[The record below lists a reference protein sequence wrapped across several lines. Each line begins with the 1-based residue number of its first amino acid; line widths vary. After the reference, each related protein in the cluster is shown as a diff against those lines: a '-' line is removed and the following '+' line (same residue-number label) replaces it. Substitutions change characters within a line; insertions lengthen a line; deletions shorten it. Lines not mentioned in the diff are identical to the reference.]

1 MGLNNEAPEYRMR
14 KKTGPSEHPIRNGL
28 LVLGS
33 IVAIIVVAIPVGIFL
48 FRWALT
54 ASF

>member
-1 MGLNNEAPEYRMR
+1 MDRNEIQVVRPS

-33 IVAIIVVAIPVGIFL
+33 IVAIIVVAIPVAIFL